1 MALPGFEDSG
11 RIAEE
16 FRGLGVSSIV
26 LVCIQGMEFSQDLG
40 FGVRGLDRRQ

>member
-1 MALPGFEDSG
+1 MALAL
-11 RIAEE
+11 RILAGLLRILE
-16 FRGLGVSSIV
+16 GLGFRDLCK